1 VRKGVESFT
10 LERMGQIR
18 ASAERAL
25 GAYVLERKLG
35 TGGMAEVFLA
45 RRTGP
50 HGFSKRVAIKK
61 ILPELARDP
70 QLIQMFC
77 DEARLAASL
86 NHPNIAQV
94 LEFGEQDGELY
105 LVMEHV
111 DGVSCS
117 TLLRAVSERGETIP
131 TGPALVIAHDVLLAL
146 GFAHEATDENG
157 LPLGVVHR
165 DVSPSN
171 ILVSRIGTVKLI
183 DFGIT
188 RSFIAERRTYPGE
201 LKGKLRYMSPEQIL
215 GADVDAR
222 SDLFAAGIVLAE
234 MLAGRALFSG
244 RSDLDILTRISRGEL
259 GIVRD
264 GKIAADLAVV
274 LEKALA
280 HRPGDRFQT
289 AREFA
294 HAIEDVARARS
305 IRLDDSTLV
314 PELHALGVLPSSSGT
329 RPLSRMNDPQ
339 LAAFLGVTVQAGR
352 SEAAD
357 AAERSAVVRP
367 AKAPL
372 PPSVSRPLVVEAAP
386 ESGPASLTSPD
397 APRARFDSGERPSS
411 DPTASPRVD
420 VVELASD
427 AAASS
432 EPAPASRP
440 GQASPSTSR
449 ASGTYRLRTRS
460 GKMVGPFRRSEM
472 LALLATG
479 RLSARSHVALSSDS
493 FVPANAVPA
502 LAALAAHPAYRFRD
516 DDLTSPEWLERI
528 DAATIP
534 TILYSLVLSKKTG
547 LLVAVDGKRRKRVFL
562 DRGDP
567 VFVAST
573 DRDELLGQRLKAS
586 GAISERI
593 LEFALASQPPFR
605 VGEALVS
612 FGAIGAAQLVREL
625 AKQLEDRLIDLGR
638 WRSGELRFFPDVT
651 LEENKQVRARESTL
665 SLMARLVREAFPPGD
680 IAGLL
685 RPVTKEALATSPTY
699 DQFASQLELTP
710 GEAAVLNLAE
720 DSSTV
725 REAVSRASEGGIAMA
740 EALRAVFIGLC
751 SGALVAPG
759 WPPRSEAVS
768 SRTG

>member
-1 VRKGVESFT
+1 
-10 LERMGQIR
+10 
-18 ASAERAL
+18 L

>member
-1 VRKGVESFT
+1 MRKGVESFT

-264 GKIAADLAVV
+264 GKIASDLAVV